1 MKHKAEIFDQV
12 QYLFQEKKMNDHTL
26 HFEMVCNTRL
36 DIARMKEA
44 IWIVFQEIPILSC
57 NYLYE
62 NNLFFW
68 EKKQSIR
75 IKDILTVTQDEEVY
89 QSQFLSAVPEKK
101 APQLRL
107 CYLQK
112 EFYKLGFT
120 LNHMVSDAAGF
131 KEILYFFCDCYNKG
145 ELAIKFIDIRNTWR
159 NRDLRGILDSIPME
173 RKLKS
178 ITFESGH
185 VKPKDTLVYPM
196 SLDMPIEPLICK
208 KNIGRYMSQKIGMFA
223 KKKGVTVN
231 DIFCT
236 AYIRV
241 VSNNLEKNEKE
252 IAIPIMVDM
261 RKYKKKEKE
270 ISISNQTSM
279 ESISCVVYPEE
290 SFADT
295 LKKVSS
301 QIREKKKGFMGLS
314 TFVFLQILFST
325 FGEKYSYKILRKKM
339 TNSKIAMTNIGILDD
354 KRLRLDGIE
363 ILEALLCGSIK
374 YRPYIQI
381 AISTYQEQ
389 MVLSCNL
396 YGSKENKKEIK
407 KILDGMEKELQQI
420 V

>member
-1 MKHKAEIFDQV
+1 MVHNAEIFDQV

-36 DIARMKEA
+36 DIARLKEA

-57 NYLYE
+57 DYLFE
-62 NNLFFW
+62 NNQFFW
-68 EKKQSIR
+68 EKRQFVR
-75 IKDILTVTQDEEVY
+75 IKDILTITQEECLY
-89 QSQFLSAVPEKK
+89 QEIFLSAISEKT
-101 APQLRL
+101 APQLKV

-131 KEILYFFCDCYNKG
+131 KEILYFFCECYNKK
-145 ELAIKFIDIRNTWR
+145 ELAIKSIDVGNTWK

-178 ITFESGH
+178 FVLESKKI
-185 VKPKDTLVYPM
+185 KPKDTLVYPM
-196 SLDMPIEPLICK
+196 SYDLPIEPIICK
-208 KNIGRYMSQKIGMFA
+208 KNLGRYASQRIGIFA

-236 AYIRV
+236 AYMRV
-241 VSNNLEKNEKE
+241 ISGHLGQNGKE
-252 IAIPIMVDM
+252 IVLPIMVDM
-261 RKYKKKEKE
+261 RKYKKRARE

-279 ESISCVVYPEE
+279 ESISCVVFAEE
-290 SFADT
+290 TFTDT
-295 LKKVSS
+295 LRKVSS
-301 QIREKKKGFMGLS
+301 QMREKKRGFMGLS
-314 TFVFLQILFST
+314 TFAFLQILFST
-325 FGEKYSYKILRKKM
+325 LGEQYSYKLLKKKM

-363 ILEALLCGSIK
+363 ILEALMCGSIK
-374 YRPYIQI
+374 YRPYLQI

-396 YGSKENKKEIK
+396 YGSKDNKKEMK
-407 KILDGMEKELQQI
+407 KILDGIEKELQQI